1 MNLKLRNI
9 IETMYDPDQMEDAV
23 IEAVMERFNYDDIAA
38 KIVETITDEEI
49 AEIALDF
56 FLNS

>member
-1 MNLKLRNI
+1 
-9 IETMYDPDQMEDAV
+9 MEDAV
-23 IEAVMERFNYDDIAA
+23 IEAVMKRFNYDDIAA
-38 KIVETITDEEI
+38 RIVETITDEEI